1 MALTAPSESPA
12 IVVKEVDLTSGVPN
26 IPTSTGAMVGNFSW
40 GPCDIPTLVSN
51 EATLV
56 GTFGSPDTVNTGDF
70 HAANQ
75 FLRYSDDLYIVREY
89 TDTAKNSYETTAG
102 AATYTGLT
110 HASISGAAGASATG
124 TGAVWTVVKSGGVY
138 SAALTNEGTGGDYNV
153 GDSAVILGTSLG
165 GATPANDLKIII
177 TGEDSAGG
185 TGIVDIGTFTT
196 SGTPVAGSGSIP
208 LVTNTDNFDG
218 QKAQLGTDGHTF
230 VAKYPG
236 VLGNSLKVSMVG
248 ASATD
253 SDFTNWT
260 YRSYFDAAP
269 ETSSF
274 ANTASAGASTNVT
287 NDEVHVAIIDEEGE
301 VSGIAGTVL
310 ETFPFV
316 SLILGAKTNQG
327 STNYIQE
334 VLNRNSQY
342 VWLPSVNDS
351 RFGTNV
357 GTAPTGTKNFAAS
370 FGTGSKKELTIS
382 LGGGVNSAALAAAD
396 FGTGFAKFNDPNA
409 LAIDFMIAPGLA
421 TAQNHQ
427 TVVNNMVSIAQ
438 NTRKDCMVLASP
450 NREAV
455 VGKQTSALAVTAI
468 TAAQSS
474 HQFTRS
480 SYLAVDNNYLKVY
493 DKYNDQYIFIP
504 AASSTAGIMAATDNN
519 FAPWFSPAG
528 TRRGQYFGVTS
539 LAYSPTKSER
549 DTLYKAGINPIANI
563 PGQGVLLYGDK
574 THLARPSA
582 FDRINVRRLFLV
594 LERAISAAAQNILF
608 EFNDEF
614 TRAEFVNIVEPLLR
628 DVKGRRGITDFKLVC
643 DETNNTPLII
653 DSNQFIASLFI
664 KPARSI
670 NFITLN
676 FVAVRTGVS
685 FEEVVGTSGV

>member
-56 GTFGSPDTVNTGDF
+56 GTFGSPNTVNTVDF
-70 HAANQ
+70 HTAAYY
-75 FLRYSDDLYIVREY
+75 LRYSNDLYVVRDY
-89 TDTAKNSYETTAG
+89 TALAKN
-102 AATYTGLT
+102 
-110 HASISGAAGASATG
+110 ASDTNASS
-124 TGAVWTVVKSGGVY
+124 V
-138 SAALTNEGTGGDYNV
+138 
-153 GDSAVILGTSLG
+153 
-165 GATPANDLKIII
+165 
-177 TGEDSAGG
+177 
-185 TGIVDIGTFTT
+185 
-196 SGTPVAGSGSIP
+196 P
-208 LVTNTDNFDG
+208 LVTNRDNFDAQIG
-218 QKAQLGTDGHTF
+218 QLTTDVHNF

-236 VLGNSLKVSMVG
+236 TLGNSLKVSFSG
-248 ASATD
+248 QGDTD
-253 SDFTNWT
+253 YANWA
-260 YRSYFDAAP
+260 YKSYYDAAP
-269 ETSSF
+269 GTSDF
-274 ANTASAGASTNVT
+274 ATAAGAT
-287 NDEVHVAIIDEEGE
+287 NDEAHVAIIDEDGAIT
-301 VSGIAGTVL
+301 GTAGTVL

-316 SLILGAKTNQG
+316 SIALGAKTSDG
-327 STNYIQE
+327 TSNYI
-334 VLNRNSQY
+334 VNVINSKSQY
-342 VWLPSVNDS
+342 VWLASIPTAT
-351 RFGTNV
+351 FGTNA
-357 GTAPTGTKNFAAS
+357 GSAPASGLDFAAGLAAD
-370 FGTGSKKELTIS
+370 FNVS
-382 LGGGVNSAALAAAD
+382 LVGGVNSAALQTAD
-396 FGTGFAKFNDPNA
+396 FATGFDKFEDPNA
-409 LAIDFMIAPGLA
+409 LAIDFMIAPGMPTAADHATVVNDMLA
-421 TAQNHQ
+421 TAQ
-427 TVVNNMVSIAQ
+427 SI
-438 NTRKDCMVLASP
+438 RKDCMVIASP
-450 NREAV
+450 NRSAV
-455 VGKQTSALAVTAI
+455 VGQITSAAAVSAI
-468 TAAQSS
+468 SS
-474 HQFTRS
+474 AMTSNAFTRS

-539 LAYSPTKSER
+539 LAYSPNKSER